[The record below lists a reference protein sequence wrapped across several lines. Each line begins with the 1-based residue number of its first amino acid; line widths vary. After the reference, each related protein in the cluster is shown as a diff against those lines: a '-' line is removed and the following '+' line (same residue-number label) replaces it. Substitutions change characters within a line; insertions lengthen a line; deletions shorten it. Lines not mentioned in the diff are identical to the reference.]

1 MKSIRR
7 PYVDG
12 GGRKRERERGKK
24 NKKIKKIEN
33 TAGATVGVQKT
44 EQNPVGPTTKRQSL
58 STCRVHGRSSR
69 VQRACVDFWVTGAVV
84 SRSFDMEKPVGW
96 VAVRPIDSGPSF
108 ALQVRDQDARASR
121 SAVATAV
128 AGPIT
133 ASPRLPPRRDRDM
146 T

>member
-12 GGRKRERERGKK
+12 GGRKRESERGEKK

-84 SRSFDMEKPVGW
+84 SRSFDMEKPVVGLPFARSTRARRLRSKFATKMPVRRVPPLQQPW
-96 VAVRPIDSGPSF
+96 LGQSRLRRVFLRVAI
-108 ALQVRDQDARASR
+108 A
-121 SAVATAV
+121 
-128 AGPIT
+128 I
-133 ASPRLPPRRDRDM
+133 
-146 T
+146 